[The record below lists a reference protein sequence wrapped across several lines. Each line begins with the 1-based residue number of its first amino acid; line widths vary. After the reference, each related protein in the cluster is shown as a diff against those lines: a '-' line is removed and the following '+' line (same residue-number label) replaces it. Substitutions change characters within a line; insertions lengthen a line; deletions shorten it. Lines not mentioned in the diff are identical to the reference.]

1 MTQQKS
7 ADKNLQNEVKRLD
20 VEGVNAHNAQQL
32 NQDLNDRKHMDAL
45 NRDTTT
51 RQ

>member
-1 MTQQKS
+1 MTKQKS

-20 VEGVNAHNAQQL
+20 VEGVNAHHAQQL

-45 NRDTTT
+45 NKDTTT

>member
-1 MTQQKS
+1 MTKQKS
-7 ADKNLQNEVKRLD
+7 QDKNLQNVAKHLEI
-20 VEGVNAHNAQQL
+20 EGVNAHHAQQL
-32 NQDLNDRKHMDAL
+32 KQDLNDRKHMDAL

>member
-20 VEGVNAHNAQQL
+20 MEGVNAHNAQQL